1 MLLVGYP
8 LLSGWIDLYYQPVMI
23 GKRVALHPV
32 MMMIGI
38 LAGVPFMGLDGFI
51 LGPVLIARVVTG

>member
-1 MLLVGYP
+1 M
-8 LLSGWIDLYYQPVMI
+8 
-23 GKRVALHPV
+23 GKRVALHLV

-38 LAGVPFMGLDGFI
+38 LAAVPFMGIDGFI